1 MYNELDLFQLNFVML
16 NSSLR
21 EEPRDQRAAVIR
33 SRSESSM
40 LDWLQSSGRLIARDN
55 QEPEYLI
62 QEEEEIAGLMDVDD
76 VTYDIDDDD
85 DLVELDK

>member
-1 MYNELDLFQLNFVML
+1 ML

-40 LDWLQSSGRLIARDN
+40 LDWLHSSGRLIARDT
-55 QEPEYLI
+55 QEPEYPL
-62 QEEEEIAGLMDVDD
+62 EEEEISGLMDVDD

>member
-1 MYNELDLFQLNFVML
+1 ML

-40 LDWLQSSGRLIARDN
+40 LDWLHSSGRLIARDT
-55 QEPEYLI
+55 QEPEYLL
-62 QEEEEIAGLMDVDD
+62 EEEEISGLMDVDD

>member
-1 MYNELDLFQLNFVML
+1 MYNELDLFQLNFVMV

-40 LDWLQSSGRLIARDN
+40 LDWLQSSGRLIARDT
-55 QEPEYLI
+55 QEPEHLL
-62 QEEEEIAGLMDVDD
+62 EEEEIAGLMDVDD